1 MYLSSV
7 QRAGDTSRVPS
18 HRCPEEEVCG
28 RAEEGRKLVPKEQA
42 VPAPCVYHALTG
54 GGLQREQLRPRW
66 AHSLWVTQ
74 PGKCR
79 SPRSEVRMSRSRSCR
94 RCWAFRGKGLS
105 SGSENGAH
113 LRTPHLHPQHRPHP
127 QSWQDSRKPGGPFR
141 PSTSGPDFTK
151 PSCQEASEWEELG
164 VWARSSGCPQLA
176 QPRVSHV
183 AWQKPFS
190 LVSALR
196 LCRMGPQRLDSS
208 SPEISPCSPSWGG
221 GAGDRLL

>member
-141 PSTSGPDFTK
+141 PSTSGPDFTTPALNLAVRRPQSGK
-151 PSCQEASEWEELG
+151 SWVFGQDPRDAHSLLSQGSPTWPG
-164 VWARSSGCPQLA
+164 RNRSLLS
-176 QPRVSHV
+176 PR
-183 AWQKPFS
+183 
-190 LVSALR
+190 
-196 LCRMGPQRLDSS
+196 
-208 SPEISPCSPSWGG
+208 
-221 GAGDRLL
+221 